1 MAHFRFPIGYLVVAL
16 FFVPSPGRAQ
26 SPATQPAG
34 DEAQNVPQSVLQ
46 EIAAQYNKRPKAE
59 TEKEYYKKI
68 DQQLGRLLELGKAAE
83 KKYPAASNLGQ
94 VRGMM
99 LAAATFRKEHK
110 PSADRR
116 ELLLGIAGRIL
127 GGPAPVML
135 KMRADY
141 LITAD
146 RIAPTGNKI
155 PKDTEKQIRAFLKRY
170 EKTQGATATFY
181 TTTLANEA
189 KLKKLEDELVAVL
202 KSKYGKDSRL
212 TEFLISV
219 GRGPK
224 FQAELTKLDG
234 GKLRLPEDLRGK
246 VVVIDFWATWC
257 GPCIQSLPHMKKV
270 YAAYKDKG
278 VEFVGISLDR
288 TGDKA
293 NLAAFVKSN
302 GLNWIHTYSGKYW
315 DDPTAVKYKIR
326 GIPSIWVLGKDGR
339 IMSTN
344 AHSNLEGAI
353 EKALAAEAPAPKAGT
368 DKTN

>member
-1 MAHFRFPIGYLVVAL
+1 
-16 FFVPSPGRAQ
+16 
-26 SPATQPAG
+26 
-34 DEAQNVPQSVLQ
+34 
-46 EIAAQYNKRPKAE
+46 RPKAE
-59 TEKEYYKKI
+59 TEKEYYEKI
-68 DQQLGRLLELGKAAE
+68 DQQLGKLLELGEAAE
-83 KKYPAASNLGQ
+83 KKYLAATNLGQ

-99 LAAATFRKEHK
+99 LAAATFRKELK

-127 GGPAPVML
+127 DGQAPVTL

-141 LITAD
+141 LIIRD
-146 RIAPTGNKI
+146 RVAPKGKKI

-181 TTTLANEA
+181 ATSLANEA

-202 KSKYGKDSRL
+202 KSKYDKDPRL
-212 TEFLISV
+212 NKFLVSV

-234 GKLRLPEDLRGK
+234 SKLRLPEDLMGK

-257 GPCIQSLPHMKKV
+257 GPCIQTLPHMKKV

-288 TGDKA
+288 TGEKA

-302 GLNWIHTYSGKYW
+302 ELNWIHTYSDKYW
-315 DDPTAVKYKIR
+315 NDPTAIKYKIS
-326 GIPSIWVLGKDGR
+326 GIPSIWVLGKGGR
-339 IMSTN
+339 IVSTN
-344 AHSNLEGAI
+344 ARSNLEAVI
-353 EKALAAEAPAPKAGT
+353 KKALAAEAPAPKAGT
-368 DKTN
+368 GKTN